1 VIDELLVT
9 VIEGA
14 PNFAAL
20 IAFVYY
26 LARRD
31 ERDDERE
38 RQREAW
44 YMQMLQAV
52 IDGRRVIE
60 KRREETD

>member
-1 VIDELLVT
+1 MIDELLVT

>member
-1 VIDELLVT
+1 MIDELLVT

-20 IAFVYY
+20 IAFVSY